1 MVKIHPTAV
10 VSSNAIIGVDV
21 EIGPFCI
28 IEDDV
33 EIGDG
38 SKIRS
43 NVLIDSG
50 VRLGKNVQVFS
61 GAVLG
66 TAPQDLKYK
75 GEKTYL
81 EVGDNTIIREY
92 ATLNR
97 GTNFS
102 WKTTVGSNCLL
113 MAYVHVAHDCVLG
126 NNVILSNSVNMAG
139 HVTIEDYVIIGGLT
153 AIHQFVRIGQH
164 TMIGG
169 GYRVP
174 KDVPPYILA
183 MGEPLQFG
191 GLNAVGLTRR
201 GFSSEVQLA
210 LKRAYKLVFRSS
222 LTKNEAIERLKID
235 FADVSEV
242 QNIVTF
248 LQKCERG
255 IIKGR

>member
-1 MVKIHPTAV
+1 MTKIHPTAI
-10 VSSNAIIGVDV
+10 VSSNAKIGTDV

-38 SKIRS
+38 CKIRS
-43 NVLIDSG
+43 HVLIDSG

-81 EVGDNTIIREY
+81 EVGNNTIIREY

-97 GTNFS
+97 GTNHS
-102 WKTTVGSNCLL
+102 WKTVVGSNCLL
-113 MAYVHVAHDCVLG
+113 MSYVHVAHDCVLG

-201 GFSSEVQLA
+201 GFSSDVQLA

-222 LTKNEAIERLKID
+222 LTKREAIERLKND
-235 FADVSEV
+235 FADVPEV

-255 IIKGR
+255 IIKGS